1 MKVWKNILISLL
13 NDYKRILKNGMK
25 TSDTTTKKLNQ
36 KEKVNSVKP
45 IIEEKNKK
53 MLLKKGSKGD
63 DVKEL
68 QKLLNITVDGD
79 FGPAT
84 ELAVMRFQGTKRFKN

>member
-1 MKVWKNILISLL
+1 
-13 NDYKRILKNGMK
+13 MK
-25 TSDTTTKKLNQ
+25 TSDTTTKKLSHQ
-36 KEKVNSVKP
+36 EKVNSVKP

-63 DVKEL
+63 DVKQL

-84 ELAVMRFQGTKRFKN
+84 ELAVMRFQAQNGLKTDGIVGYNDFLKGGQE